1 MVGILNER
9 IAIMRLEFNPRALCY
24 NLYCDTREEHD
35 KMKQMLEKPL
45 TATDVKSIDN
55 MIYVDTDSIKTMK
68 TKLNSLYGR
77 TVMMNNNYIAVH
89 VSDSPVVIF
98 KQHIVAIRRNDKGNA
113 EIMLVNS
120 YTIITDEDYGAVV
133 KLMF

>member
-1 MVGILNER
+1 
-9 IAIMRLEFNPRALCY
+9 MRLEFNPRALCY

-35 KMKQMLEKPL
+35 KMKQMLEKPI

-55 MIYVDTDSIKTMK
+55 MIYADTDSIKTMK
-68 TKLNSLYGR
+68 IKLNSLYGR
-77 TVMMNNNYIAVH
+77 TVMMNNNYIVVH

-98 KQHIVAIRRNDKGNA
+98 KQHIVGIRRNEKGNA

-133 KLMF
+133 KLML